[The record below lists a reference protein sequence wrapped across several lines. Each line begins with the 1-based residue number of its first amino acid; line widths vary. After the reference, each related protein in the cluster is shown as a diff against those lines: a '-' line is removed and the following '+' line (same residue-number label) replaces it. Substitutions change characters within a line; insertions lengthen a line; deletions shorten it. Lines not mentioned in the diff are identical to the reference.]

1 MNRVARPQL
10 TQKALGVLRQASVTR
25 LGEAEH
31 SLDHADAV
39 FDFGANTRFG
49 AVLTPLHLI
58 DHTAMAVAAV
68 GEVLSIRCVL
78 TDHRPLSPIR
88 LVAIYPRL
96 VPVQQLIQPP
106 RHDAHSPQ
114 SSSSR
119 GSAWSCYPRRC
130 ATSSQNT
137 TA

>member
-58 DHTAMAVAAV
+58 DHAAMAVAAV
-68 GEVLSIRCVL
+68 GEVLSIWCVL
-78 TDHRPLSPIR
+78 SDHRPLSPIR

-96 VPVQQLIQPP
+96 VPMQQLTQHRRIMHI
-106 RHDAHSPQ
+106 RRQ

-119 GSAWSCYPRRC
+119 GSA
-130 ATSSQNT
+130 
-137 TA
+137 